1 MIGALT
7 KGLFNNSIMGF
18 IMPGT
23 YGTGVSWQQQTSAG
37 MIGAYS
43 TGNTLSLNEF
53 WGVGSGISGYKSPME
68 QMTENIKANGWQM
81 AMKMVA
87 IPIAFRVGKQLARPA
102 INQTNRLI
110 DNIGLKA
117 VKI

>member
-1 MIGALT
+1 
-7 KGLFNNSIMGF
+7 
-18 IMPGT
+18 
-23 YGTGVSWQQQTSAG
+23 

-68 QMTENIKANGWQM
+68 QMRENLKTNGWNM
-81 AMKMVA
+81 AIQMVA
-87 IPIAFRVGKQLARPA
+87 IPVVFRIGKQLARPA

-110 DNIGLKA
+110 SNVGLKA
-117 VKI
+117 VKL